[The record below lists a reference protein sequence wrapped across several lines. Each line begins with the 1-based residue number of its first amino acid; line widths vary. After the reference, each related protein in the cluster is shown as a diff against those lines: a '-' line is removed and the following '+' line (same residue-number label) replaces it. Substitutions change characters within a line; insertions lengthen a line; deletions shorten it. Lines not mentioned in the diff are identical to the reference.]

1 MKILFFLGRGWGQIW
16 FICFIHQQKTGRQA
30 TKDRLCL
37 STGVFHL
44 QFGYWMSFSLP
55 PPPLFWNGLTFALIS
70 SAALRVLS
78 SLMLF
83 LSPQFLLWLLQTW
96 APCIFF
102 SQPSVLHHLLFFP
115 LFCFFSPFL
124 CHLFFPNLCR
134 EESFY
139 CTVPI
144 TPIKREVEEL
154 NTIDE
159 VSGVV
164 RLEVQEHFC
173 IVPLRS
179 ARIPPHTSAVN
190 C

>member
-1 MKILFFLGRGWGQIW
+1 MTKR
-16 FICFIHQQKTGRQA
+16 RQH
-30 TKDRLCL
+30 L
-37 STGVFHL
+37 STGFFNL
-44 QFGYWMSFSLP
+44 QFGYWMPFFCLP
-55 PPPLFWNGLTFALIS
+55 PPFCNSLTFALIWP
-70 SAALRVLS
+70 AALRFFRHSCYFFLPS
-78 SLMLF
+78 SF
-83 LSPQFLLWLLQTW
+83 SGFSRLWLH
-96 APCIFF
+96 AF
-102 SQPSVLHHLLFFP
+102 SFPSLLFFTICSSS
-115 LFCFFSPFL
+115 FFFSLPL

-173 IVPLRS
+173 IILPRS